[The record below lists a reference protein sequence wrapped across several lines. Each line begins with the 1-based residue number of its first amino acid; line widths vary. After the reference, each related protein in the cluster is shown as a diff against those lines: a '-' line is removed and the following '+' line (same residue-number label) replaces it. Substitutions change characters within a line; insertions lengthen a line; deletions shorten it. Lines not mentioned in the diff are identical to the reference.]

1 MQMIEPMALMNLKK
15 GETALILGNGPSME
29 RVDFDRLSSTVVV
42 LGMHR
47 SWRQHNPP
55 FHIILRQAMYWD
67 EIEAGAWTPRGIVI
81 TKTDQKLENWDLG
94 STRVAKIKSV
104 SKRHPG
110 RPGFMMPLHE
120 GSGAIFCGQFALEVA
135 CYMGFSTINLIG
147 YDMQNGSGHAFPV
160 EGEHISWDST
170 RKVQRDTMG
179 ALNER
184 MKEVYPDTK
193 VFNLA
198 PDSAL
203 QCFPFADLEEL
214 YTNPGQP
221 RSGRADPESVEL
233 IPTLPRWDAIP
244 DKIRVPAPPPS
255 KIPIPALNPVQMR
268 EKTKVMAKALTRSR
282 ARKMISG
289 VVRQPKAP
297 ITLAYGSGSSRDPL
311 RRPWSCDLVISE
323 G

>member
-1 MQMIEPMALMNLKK
+1 MQVIEPMALMNLKK
-15 GETALILGNGPSME
+15 GETALVLGNGPSME

-42 LGMHR
+42 MGMHR

-67 EIEAGAWTPRGIVI
+67 EIEEGAWTPRGIVV

-110 RPGFMMPLHE
+110 RPGFMMPMHE

-135 CYMGFSTINLIG
+135 AYMGFKRICLIG
-147 YDMQNGSGHAFPV
+147 YDMQPGSGHAFPV
-160 EGEHISWDST
+160 EDEHISWDST
-170 RKVQRDTMG
+170 RKVQRDTM
-179 ALNER
+179 AATMER
-184 MKEVYPDTK
+184 MKEVYPDTR

-214 YTNPGQP
+214 YSNPGQP
-221 RSGRADPESVEL
+221 WSGQGDPESIEL
-233 IPTLPRWDAIP
+233 IPTIPRWDAIP
-244 DKIRVPAPPPS
+244 DKIRIPATRPS
-255 KIPIPALNPVQMR
+255 KTPIPAPTPAQA
-268 EKTKVMAKALTRSR
+268 KVLSRSRARALTRSR
-282 ARKMISG
+282 ARTMMSG

-297 ITLAYGSGSSRDPL
+297 IALAYGSGSSRDPL
-311 RRPWSCDLVISE
+311 RKPWSCDLVISE

>member
-1 MQMIEPMALMNLKK
+1 MQVIEPMALMNIRR
-15 GETALILGNGPSME
+15 GETALVLGNGPSLE

-55 FHIILRQAMYWD
+55 FHIILRQPVYWD
-67 EIEAGAWTPRGIVI
+67 EIEAGAWTPRGIVV
-81 TKTDQKLENWDLG
+81 TKTDQKLENWNLG
-94 STRVAKIKSV
+94 DTRVAKIRSV

-110 RPGFMMPLHE
+110 RPGFMMPMHE

-135 CYMGFSTINLIG
+135 CYMGCKKICLIG
-147 YDMQNGSGHAFPV
+147 YDMQPGSGHAFPV

-170 RKVQRDTMG
+170 RKVQRDTM
-179 ALNER
+179 AAMNER
-184 MKEVYPDTK
+184 MKDVYPDTM

-214 YTNPGQP
+214 YATGKP
-221 RSGRADPESVEL
+221 RSNPTDPESVEL

-244 DKIRVPAPPPS
+244 DKIRVPVPPPS
-255 KIPIPALNPVQMR
+255 RIPVPALTPAQTR
-268 EKTKVMAKALTRSR
+268 EKTRAMARALTRSR
-282 ARKMISG
+282 ARTMTSG
-289 VVRQPKAP
+289 VPPKPQAP
-297 ITLAYGSGSSRDPL
+297 IALAYGSGSSRDLL